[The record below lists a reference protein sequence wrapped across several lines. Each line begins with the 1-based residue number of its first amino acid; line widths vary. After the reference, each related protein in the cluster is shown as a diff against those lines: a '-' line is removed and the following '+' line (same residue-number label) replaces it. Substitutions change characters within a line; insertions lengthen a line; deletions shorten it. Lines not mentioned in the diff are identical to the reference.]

1 MSVKISL
8 TTLKKQ
14 VEDGMKKSQLAEH
27 YGMSELQV
35 GKLLKQAGLRIR
47 KFHKPAFELV
57 NDEEIAKVTEVEFET
72 QPVDAVIEDSPREV
86 PVEEGFEGFV
96 KDDAKSEDLFSDSP
110 TDKEE
115 MIIFEDSSVE
125 KVEIFEDDE
134 DPLLNELIK

>member
-35 GKLLKQAGLRIR
+35 GKLLKQAGLKIR

-57 NDEEIAKVTEVEFET
+57 NDEVEF
-72 QPVDAVIEDSPREV
+72 QPVVDVVEDEALT
-86 PVEEGFEGFV
+86 V
-96 KDDAKSEDLFSDSP
+96 KSDVAPEDLFASSP
-110 TDKEE
+110 DETEE
-115 MIIFEDSSVE
+115 SIIFEDSSVE
-125 KVEIFEDDE
+125 KVEDDG
-134 DPLLNELIK
+134 DPLLAELLN

>member
-35 GKLLKQAGLRIR
+35 GKLLKQAGLKIR

-57 NDEEIAKVTEVEFET
+57 NDELVTIVTEVEF
-72 QPVDAVIEDSPREV
+72 QPVVDVVEDEALT
-86 PVEEGFEGFV
+86 F
-96 KDDAKSEDLFSDSP
+96 KSDVAPEDLFASSP
-110 TDKEE
+110 DETEKS
-115 MIIFEDSSVE
+115 IIFEDSSVE
-125 KVEIFEDDE
+125 KVEDDG
-134 DPLLNELIK
+134 DPLLAELLN

>member
-35 GKLLKQAGLRIR
+35 GKLLKQAGLKIR

-57 NDEEIAKVTEVEFET
+57 NDELAPAITEVEF
-72 QPVDAVIEDSPREV
+72 QPVVDVVEDEALT
-86 PVEEGFEGFV
+86 V
-96 KDDAKSEDLFSDSP
+96 KSDVAPEDLFASSP
-110 TDKEE
+110 DETEE
-115 MIIFEDSSVE
+115 SIIFEDSSVE
-125 KVEIFEDDE
+125 KVEDDG
-134 DPLLNELIK
+134 DPLLAELLN